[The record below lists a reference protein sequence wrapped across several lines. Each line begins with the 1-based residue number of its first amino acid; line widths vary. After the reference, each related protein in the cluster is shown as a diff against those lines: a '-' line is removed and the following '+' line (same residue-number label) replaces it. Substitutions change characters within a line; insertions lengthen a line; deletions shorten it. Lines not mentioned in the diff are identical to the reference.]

1 MKNNTIESQTQ
12 LALKDYMSI
21 INTLSSPVAVARP
34 VAAGRDGH
42 DFEIVFFNEAFGRTV
57 SPEILKCR
65 YFHECAELLSPDV
78 PWHDFADKIMSG
90 IPLEPF
96 TYFSEL
102 SGCRFTVQV
111 KKADDEYIIITI
123 EKIDR
128 EQEKSDGLQN
138 PVYTDIL
145 TGLYNRNKFI
155 DDMPELISQAQ
166 LSGSKLGLLLIDID
180 NMKIINDYSGHTEGD
195 AVLKK
200 SAEIFSRFSRNI
212 IKSYRSGGDEFVVA
226 IQKCFSTDSIVNV
239 CDTIFEQFNSEHIKI
254 SGGTA
259 IYPDDSESPED
270 LMRFT
275 DIAMHS
281 SKKNGKNRIT
291 GFKPDMQRQFIQ
303 KLNMQAKLSAA
314 IMHNDFYLMYQPQFD
329 IKTGDL
335 RGFEALLRWHDKE
348 LGDIGPAT
356 FIPIAEETG
365 MILEIGDWVLNTVF
379 STLKNWQQNYSFD
392 GVISVNISPM
402 QLKQPNFI
410 EIIRNLLIKYN
421 LNPGSVE
428 IEITEGIMIDN
439 MEEAVDKLGILKN
452 MGLRI
457 SLDDFGTGYSSL
469 SYLQMLPLNTLKID
483 KSFINGITEKNGVQ
497 ANITNS
503 IITMVTKM
511 GLKTIAEGVEKT
523 EQLELLKDFN
533 CHIVQGYLRGKP
545 MPEMNCAAY
554 LSGNMTALLSL
565 ETEAQKQAGQ

>member
-1 MKNNTIESQTQ
+1 
-12 LALKDYMSI
+12 
-21 INTLSSPVAVARP
+21 
-34 VAAGRDGH
+34 
-42 DFEIVFFNEAFGRTV
+42 
-57 SPEILKCR
+57 
-65 YFHECAELLSPDV
+65 
-78 PWHDFADKIMSG
+78 
-90 IPLEPF
+90 
-96 TYFSEL
+96 
-102 SGCRFTVQV
+102 
-111 KKADDEYIIITI
+111 
-123 EKIDR
+123 
-128 EQEKSDGLQN
+128 
-138 PVYTDIL
+138 
-145 TGLYNRNKFI
+145 
-155 DDMPELISQAQ
+155 
-166 LSGSKLGLLLIDID
+166 
-180 NMKIINDYSGHTEGD
+180 
-195 AVLKK
+195 
-200 SAEIFSRFSRNI
+200 
-212 IKSYRSGGDEFVVA
+212 
-226 IQKCFSTDSIVNV
+226 
-239 CDTIFEQFNSEHIKI
+239 
-254 SGGTA
+254 
-259 IYPDDSESPED
+259 
-270 LMRFT
+270 
-275 DIAMHS
+275 
-281 SKKNGKNRIT
+281 
-291 GFKPDMQRQFIQ
+291 MQRLFIQ
-303 KLNMQAKLSAA
+303 KLNMQAKMSEA

-329 IKTGDL
+329 IKTGEL

-348 LGDIGPAT
+348 LGDIGPAV

-365 MILEIGDWVLNTVF
+365 MILEIGDWVLNTTF
-379 STLKNWQQNYSFD
+379 STLKNWQQKYSFD

-439 MEEAVDKLGILKN
+439 MEEAVEKLGTLKN

-483 KSFINGITEKNGVQ
+483 KSFINGITEKNGIQ

-545 MPEMNCAAY
+545 MPEINCAAY

-565 ETEAQKQAGQ
+565 ESEAKKQAEQ